1 MLGIRYIKVYPT
13 EYLIHFRRGKVRRE
27 GKGLSLFYFAPSSNI
42 SVIPTSTIDVPFIFN
57 EITGDYQEITVQG
70 ELTYQIV
77 DPKRVASILNYT
89 VNQNGYASD
98 DPEKLSQR
106 LLNIAQVQ
114 TRQSI
119 LLHHVQDVMKMSHEL
134 SDVVL
139 QAIKDNAIIS
149 ELGLEI
155 LTFAILAIKPTPE
168 MARAMETEA
177 RESLLKKADHAVY
190 ARRNSAVEQE
200 RTIKENELATEVAV
214 AEKRRQ
220 VQETEK
226 NTEIA
231 MAEKDRVIQNTQM
244 DTRIQLAEKEQAI
257 QKVRMDGMI
266 KVEYSRKDLVKA
278 KAENT
283 QEEAKAQAFALRS
296 SLQPLTE
303 LSSDV
308 LQYLS
313 TQNSDTGLMTAMAF
327 KKIAEN
333 AGKIGQLTI
342 TPDLFTSLLQS
353 RSKEQ

>member
-1 MLGIRYIKVYPT
+1 MLGIRYIKVVPT
-13 EYLIHFRRGKVRRE
+13 EYVIHYRGGKVRRE
-27 GKGLSLFYFAPSSNI
+27 GKGLTFFYYAPASNI
-42 SVIPTSTIDVPFIFN
+42 SVVPTSTIDVPFIFN

-70 ELTYQIV
+70 QLTYQII
-77 DPKRVASILNYT
+77 DPRKVASILNYT
-89 VNQNGYASD
+89 VDQSGYTSD

-114 TRQSI
+114 TRQSV
-119 LLHHVQDVMKMSHEL
+119 LNHRVQDVMKMSHEL
-134 SDVVL
+134 SETVL
-139 QAIKDNAIIS
+139 QAIKANPILS
-149 ELGLEI
+149 ELGLDV

-177 RESLLKKADHAVY
+177 RESLLKKADDAVY

-200 RTIKENELATEVAV
+200 RKIKENELATEVAV
-214 AEKRRQ
+214 AEKQRQ

-231 MAEKDRVIQNTQM
+231 MAEKDRIIQNTQM
-244 DTRIQLAEKEQAI
+244 DTRIQLAEKEQAV

-266 KVEYSRKDLVKA
+266 KVEQSRKELVKA
-278 KAENT
+278 KAENV

-296 SLQPLTE
+296 SLEPFSE
-303 LSSDV
+303 LSADV

-333 AGKIGQLTI
+333 AGKIGQLNI
-342 TPDLFTSLLQS
+342 TPELFATLLQN
-353 RSKEQ
+353 RPDR

>member
-1 MLGIRYIKVYPT
+1 MLGIRYIKVFPT
-13 EYLIHFRRGKVRRE
+13 EYVIHYRGEVVRRE
-27 GKGLSLFYFAPSSNI
+27 GKGLAFFYYAPYSNI
-42 SVIPTSTIDVPFIFN
+42 SVVPTSTIDVPFIFN

-70 ELTYQIV
+70 QLTYRII
-77 DPKRVASILNYT
+77 DPKKVASILNYT
-89 VNQNGYASD
+89 VDSNGYTSE

-114 TRQSI
+114 TRQSV
-119 LLHHVQDVMKMSHEL
+119 LEHHVQDVMKMSHEL
-134 SDVVL
+134 SQHVL
-139 QAIKDNAIIS
+139 GAIKQNPIIG
-149 ELGLEI
+149 ELGLEV

-168 MARAMETEA
+168 MSRAMETEA
-177 RESLLKKADHAVY
+177 RESLLKKADDAVY

-200 RTIKENELATEVAV
+200 RKIKENELSTEVAV

-231 MAEKDRVIQNTQM
+231 MAEKNRIIQNTQM
-244 DTRIQLAEKEQAI
+244 DTRIQLAEKEQAV
-257 QKVRMDGMI
+257 QKARMNGMI
-266 KVEYSRKDLVKA
+266 QVEQARKDLVKS
-278 KAENT
+278 KTENM

-296 SLQPLTE
+296 SLEPFTE
-303 LSSDV
+303 LSPDV

-333 AGKIGQLTI
+333 AGKIGQLNI
-342 TPDLFTSLLQS
+342 TPELFATLLQN
-353 RSKEQ
+353 RSNE